1 MRTLVVLLLAAGLL
15 PAAGFRAGV
24 GRVKIT
30 PDTPIWLSGYAS
42 RNHPSESVLH
52 DIWAKA
58 LAVEDAKGSRA
69 VLVTID
75 LVGLPPSLSNTVAA
89 RVSKEYGLER
99 SRLVMNCSH
108 THTAP
113 VVRPNLLSMYDIDD
127 AQGQLLV
134 DYAKTLENK
143 LVSVVGAALGDLAPA
158 KLSSGH
164 GQAVIGINRRQVTPK
179 GVIIGV
185 NPEGPTDRDVPVL
198 KVETADG
205 KLKAVLFGYSCHN
218 TTLTGEHYVISG
230 DYAGFAQIG
239 VEKAHPGATAMF
251 MQLCGADQNPNPRS
265 KTEYAEQ
272 HGKTL
277 ANAVEG
283 VLNGA
288 MKPVRGNVRTAFMSI
303 DLAFKPHTREQFVE
317 EAKSKDKFR
326 VRRAQAMLRAYD
338 EGRPMRKVAYPVQ
351 AIRFG
356 KDFTLVTLGGEV
368 VVEYALRAKKEFPKE
383 NLVVAGYTGDVSSY
397 VPSTAV
403 LKGGGYEPDFS
414 TVFYGYPGP
423 FTDDVEETIFTAI
436 HQVLARVGVK

>member
-42 RNHPSESVLH
+42 RNHPSEGVLH

-134 DYAKTLENK
+134 EYAKTLENK

-218 TTLTGEHYVISG
+218 TTLTGEHYVVSG

-277 ANAVEG
+277 SNAVEG

-414 TVFYGYPGP
+414 MVFYGYPGP